1 MSALDSAAHSG
12 HDLACRAISSA
23 TPECRH
29 GKLFRSEKFV
39 WLNQVRADPEL
50 TPLAFMLAYVLAD
63 LVNER
68 EGYAWPGIAHLAAE
82 CHVTEKGVKKVIRSL
97 VERGHLSVEVG
108 VGRGRTNRYRWI
120 IKLEDA
126 RFIGSASQARDDR
139 GVPRQV
145 GEMHLR
151 YQYPAKKGRLGYP
164 LSTPKRGT
172 VVLKKGNWRS
182 RKGEPQ
188 FPQPYLMNL
197 SMILLKDPR
206 PGNKHKSRPSASTT
220 FGAYIRGRSDR
231 GEAIRAFSRA
241 IENAPFEVI
250 VLGANALRN

>member
-1 MSALDSAAHSG
+1 MASFFA
-12 HDLACRAISSA
+12 R
-23 TPECRH
+23 
-29 GKLFRSEKFV
+29 EKFL
-39 WLNQVRADPEL
+39 WLNQVRRDPEL

-120 IKLEDA
+120 VKPEEA
-126 RFIGSASQARDDR
+126 RFVGNASQARDDR
-139 GVPRQV
+139 GAPLIE
-145 GEMHLR
+145 EMHLR
-151 YQYPAKKGRLGYP
+151 YQYPAKKGQLGFP

-172 VVLKKGNWRS
+172 VVPKKGNWRS

-188 FPQPYLMNL
+188 FPQPYLINL
-197 SMILLKDPR
+197 FMILLKDPR
-206 PGNKHKSRPSASTT
+206 PGNKRKSRRSASTT
-220 FGAYIRGRSDR
+220 FGASIRRRS
-231 GEAIRAFSRA
+231 
-241 IENAPFEVI
+241 IEVRLYGPS
-250 VLGANALRN
+250 